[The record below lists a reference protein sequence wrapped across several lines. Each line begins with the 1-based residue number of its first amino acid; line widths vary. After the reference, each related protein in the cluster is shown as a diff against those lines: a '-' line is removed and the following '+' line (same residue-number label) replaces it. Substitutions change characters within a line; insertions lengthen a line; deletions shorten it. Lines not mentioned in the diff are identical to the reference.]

1 MISEFL
7 MKIPFVDDFE
17 IETKAGVKCS
27 EKAVRYREEGNKL
40 FQADK
45 CTQVRY
51 IHYPGIPRYTQ
62 VRYISRYT
70 QDQLSERMC
79 KGTLAG
85 LISSE
90 SNQILV
96 WTQKKTFL
104 KEGNSL
110 SVQLSSICSFLDPL
124 DSTGWF

>member
-51 IHYPGIPRYTQ
+51 IHWIQVYLGTQVYPG
-62 VRYISRYT
+62 SA
-70 QDQLSERMC
+70 
-79 KGTLAG
+79 K
-85 LISSE
+85 
-90 SNQILV
+90 
-96 WTQKKTFL
+96 
-104 KEGNSL
+104 
-110 SVQLSSICSFLDPL
+110 
-124 DSTGWF
+124 

>member
-45 CTQVRY
+45 CTQVRD
-51 IHYPGIPRYTQ
+51 IHWIL
-62 VRYISRYT
+62 SRYT

-79 KGTLAG
+79 KG
-85 LISSE
+85 
-90 SNQILV
+90 
-96 WTQKKTFL
+96 
-104 KEGNSL
+104 
-110 SVQLSSICSFLDPL
+110 P
-124 DSTGWF
+124 

>member
-45 CTQVRY
+45 CTQVRD
-51 IHYPGIPRYTQ
+51 RAT
-62 VRYISRYT
+62 R
-70 QDQLSERMC
+70 
-79 KGTLAG
+79 
-85 LISSE
+85 
-90 SNQILV
+90 
-96 WTQKKTFL
+96 
-104 KEGNSL
+104 
-110 SVQLSSICSFLDPL
+110 
-124 DSTGWF
+124 